1 MMEWFICISNVGEQ
15 QVEKYNQRKLRI
27 IVTIP
32 NLKFYQINREFLKKK
47 ETEENILF
55 LIPSTCFI
63 VVSHI

>member
-32 NLKFYQINREFLKKK
+32 NLKFYQINREFFKKTK
-47 ETEENILF
+47 QKKT
-55 LIPSTCFI
+55 SY
-63 VVSHI
+63 S